1 MKQVPRHDHH
11 VGLRLNDLVH
21 RPAEGVGH
29 VRFPL
34 IESGRRLAVVLAESE
49 MQVREMGNLH
59 AENSKP
65 GGSRRK

>member
-1 MKQVPRHDHH
+1 
-11 VGLRLNDLVH
+11 
-21 RPAEGVGH
+21 
-29 VRFPL
+29 
-34 IESGRRLAVVLAESE
+34 VVLAESE